1 MFQWI
6 TSTVS
11 VKCSSPLER
20 LNVYI
25 WFWQDNISLMNILLY
40 NDTVHA
46 DGFLSY
52 LNSLTDDLQY
62 TIEYPSHDGSLPYM
76 YILIHAD
83 KSTSVDRKPTHTNL
97 YVRYNSCAPS
107 SSKDSVIRSLTRRAH
122 ILCSPNTYKKNWT
135 QSTQPP
141 YKMDT
146 PLTESNASWTVS
158 NKN

>member
-1 MFQWI
+1 MG
-6 TSTVS
+6 
-11 VKCSSPLER
+11 SPIVVELAEIR
-20 LNVYI
+20 V
-25 WFWQDNISLMNILLY
+25 
-40 NDTVHA
+40 A
-46 DGFLSY
+46 DVENTALATYKDPPNTYRHFVDDGIADFRDKSR
-52 LNSLTDDLQY
+52 NSLTDDLQCN
-62 TIEYPSHDGSLPYM
+62 TIEYPSHDGSLP
-76 YILIHAD
+76 
-83 KSTSVDRKPTHTNL
+83 
-97 YVRYNSCAPS
+97 YNSCAPS